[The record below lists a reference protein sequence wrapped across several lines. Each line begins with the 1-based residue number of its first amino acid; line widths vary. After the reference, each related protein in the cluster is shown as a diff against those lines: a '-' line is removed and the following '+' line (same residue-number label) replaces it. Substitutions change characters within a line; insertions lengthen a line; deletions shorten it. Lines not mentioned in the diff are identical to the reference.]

1 MLGLV
6 ETLGIVAAQATG
18 LASNSA
24 AVDVLVGEV
33 VIIADVVM
41 TRTFESDNLTNR
53 GVGAVSGISGKVDR
67 RDGNCA
73 DDNCDEGELE
83 RLELFHFNFAPN

>member
-1 MLGLV
+1 M
-6 ETLGIVAAQATG
+6 AAQAAG
-18 LASNSA
+18 LASNCTT
-24 AVDVLVGEV
+24 VDILVGKV
-33 VIIADVVM
+33 VVVADVVM
-41 TRTFESDNLTNR
+41 ARTFESDNLTNS
-53 GVGAVSGISGKVDR
+53 GVGAICGISGKADR

>member
-1 MLGLV
+1 MEALGV
-6 ETLGIVAAQATG
+6 VAAQATG

-24 AVDVLVGEV
+24 AVDILVGKV
-33 VIIADVVM
+33 VVVAYVVM
-41 TRTFESDNLTNR
+41 ARTFESDNLTNR
-53 GVGAVSGISGKVDR
+53 GVGAVRGISGKADR

>member
-1 MLGLV
+1 M
-6 ETLGIVAAQATG
+6 AAQATG
-18 LASNSA
+18 LASNCA
-24 AVDVLVGEV
+24 AVDVLVGKV
-33 VIIADVVM
+33 VIVADVVM

-53 GVGAVSGISGKVDR
+53 GVGAVSGISGKANR

-73 DDNCDEGELE
+73 DYNCDEGELE